1 MRCPFC
7 KVNSDKV
14 VDSRT
19 SKDGLAIRRRRECL
33 KCGRRFTSYE
43 RVEHTPLRVVKKDG
57 RRVDFDRAK
66 IKTGMERACWN
77 LPVTAQQIDEAVD
90 GVEAVIFDTYDRE
103 VHTPDIGELVMK
115 ELRELSQVAYV
126 RFASVYREFT
136 DVSEFRRVLE
146 ELVKQGKEKG

>member
-7 KVNSDKV
+7 KLNNDKV

-19 SKDGLAIRRRRECL
+19 SRDGLAIRRRRECIG
-33 KCGRRFTSYE
+33 CGRRFTSYE
-43 RVEHTPLRVVKKDG
+43 RIEHTPLRVVKKDG

-90 GVEAVIFDTYDRE
+90 RIEATIFHKYERE
-103 VHTPDIGELVMK
+103 VNTRDIGELMMDA
-115 ELRELSQVAYV
+115 LRETNQVAYV
-126 RFASVYREFT
+126 RFASVYREFS
-136 DVSEFRRVLE
+136 DVSDFRRVLE
-146 ELVKQGKEKG
+146 EVVTRGKERG